1 MASTQ
6 KQRSIKDCRVLI
18 IDDNPS
24 IRLLLEEFLSRM
36 GIKHIEHAENG
47 KEGLEKADAFMPDLI
62 LLDYHMPSMN
72 GLEALQHFRSNIM
85 FKDIP
90 IIIETVDDS
99 YSARSSMFEAGATD
113 FVSSPIVPKEFYSR
127 IRLHLEN
134 RLLIH
139 ELETQLLLVETELNN
154 ARQMQIETLPSAKE
168 LLDIKSKYGISI
180 KYLFEPS
187 FAIGGDFWGVI
198 PINDDSVAVYACDF
212 SGHGVTAALNTF
224 RLHTLLKGLSKIHP
238 DNPAAYFCEIN
249 DHLSGLLNNGQ
260 FATFILGVIN
270 TSKDTFTYSAAGT
283 PSPVIGIGGT
293 DIKFIDGSGLPLGI
307 TKEVKYENRVEKFPK
322 GSFLFMYSDALN
334 ETTCKNGSFLKQE
347 DIFSLV
353 QNATLEKSSEHP
365 LDYIMN
371 NFSQQISEP
380 ISDDLTAIW
389 LSRS

>member
-1 MASTQ
+1 M
-6 KQRSIKDCRVLI
+6 
-18 IDDNPS
+18 
-24 IRLLLEEFLSRM
+24 
-36 GIKHIEHAENG
+36 
-47 KEGLEKADAFMPDLI
+47 
-62 LLDYHMPSMN
+62 
-72 GLEALQHFRSNIM
+72 
-85 FKDIP
+85 
-90 IIIETVDDS
+90 
-99 YSARSSMFEAGATD
+99 
-113 FVSSPIVPKEFYSR
+113 
-127 IRLHLEN
+127 
-134 RLLIH
+134 
-139 ELETQLLLVETELNN
+139 
-154 ARQMQIETLPSAKE
+154 
-168 LLDIKSKYGISI
+168 
-180 KYLFEPS
+180 FEPS